1 MALSALAAH
10 WAADLFMRP
19 WGNCDEKCFGDS
31 DNFKRRIFV
40 GFFHTGAGRDGATQ
54 LTEAETVA
62 VLDAPND
69 FAKLAKK
76 LGFNRVEAVK
86 LDQLNYVAYRVFVPQ
101 GSSRQ
106 EVAQSLVTAF
116 PDAIID

>member
-1 MALSALAAH
+1 MRNVLVILTILSAVFLWDFSTPAQ
-10 WAADLFMRP
+10 
-19 WGNCDEKCFGDS
+19 GG
-31 DNFKRRIFV
+31 
-40 GFFHTGAGRDGATQ
+40 DGATQ

-86 LDQLNYVAYRVFVPQ
+86 LYQLNYVAYRVFVPQ

>member
-1 MALSALAAH
+1 MKNVLVLLTIICVVLLWDFSSPA
-10 WAADLFMRP
+10 R
-19 WGNCDEKCFGDS
+19 GG
-31 DNFKRRIFV
+31 
-40 GFFHTGAGRDGATQ
+40 DGATQ

-69 FAKLAKK
+69 FAKLAKN

-86 LDQLNYVAYRVFVPQ
+86 LDQLNYVAYRVFVPS

-106 EVAQSLVTAF
+106 KVAQSLVTAF